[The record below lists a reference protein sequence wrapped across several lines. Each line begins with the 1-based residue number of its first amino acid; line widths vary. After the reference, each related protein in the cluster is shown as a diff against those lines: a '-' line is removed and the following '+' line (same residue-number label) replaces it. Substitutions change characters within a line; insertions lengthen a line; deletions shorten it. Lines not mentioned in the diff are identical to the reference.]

1 MKNEILLI
9 FDSNDFQNR
18 ETKGY
23 ASALSDHKIKE
34 IDLSKDSLTE
44 KQIGQLSE
52 MLGGINAIIN
62 KNKAKFQDQFA
73 NSDLDDADWL
83 KLLSQNQ
90 DLIQSPIALYPNK
103 AEFIKSPYD
112 FLRKDMNDN
121 KHSFSYKK

>member
-9 FDSNDFQNR
+9 YDSNDFQNR

-23 ASALSDHKIKE
+23 AKALSDHKIKE

-44 KQIGQLSE
+44 KQIGQLAE
-52 MLGGINAIIN
+52 RLGGINAIIN

-73 NSDLDDADWL
+73 NSGMEEGDWL
-83 KLLSQNQ
+83 KVLSQNQ
-90 DLIQSPIALYPNK
+90 DLIKSPVALYPNT
-103 AEFIKSPYD
+103 AEFINSPYE

-121 KHSFSYKK
+121 KHSFSYQK